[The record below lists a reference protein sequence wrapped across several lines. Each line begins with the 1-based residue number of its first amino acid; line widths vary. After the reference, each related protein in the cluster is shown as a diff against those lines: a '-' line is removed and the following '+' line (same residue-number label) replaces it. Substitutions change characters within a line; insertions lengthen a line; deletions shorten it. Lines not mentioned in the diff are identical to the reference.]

1 MYGEMTEKGNGIK
14 MFYRSADPIFLT
26 PMEVLD
32 ILRQ

>member
-1 MYGEMTEKGNGIK
+1 MYGEMPEKGNGIK
-14 MFYRSADPIFLT
+14 MFYRTPAPIFLT